1 MPIVRLVSLRE
12 DTGLRRL
19 ERVVYKAPQCSTGGS
34 PMSLDFD
41 SARLHNPNLTSSH
54 EEWRTQLRR
63 FVDAEIMPYA
73 DDWDEAGEIPVE
85 LWPKAAAVG
94 LLGLGYPEQY
104 GGTPGDVWLT
114 QIATEELSRVGVG
127 GVNASLMVHGI
138 GLPPIINWGS
148 EAMKERVAPP
158 VLRGEAWISL
168 GITEPGGGSDVA
180 NLQTTAVRDGDHF
193 VVNGSKTYI
202 TGGMRA
208 NWVSTAVRTGGEG
221 AAGVSMLLIPT
232 DAEGFSRTA
241 LERKQGWWASDT
253 ATLYFDNVRV
263 PVDQL
268 IGEENQ
274 GFKVIMT
281 NFNAERM
288 AMAVGMEAYGRVCL
302 EEAVSWARER
312 KTFGKRLADHQ
323 VIRHKI
329 AMMKQKINATQAYIR
344 CCNESIERGNPDP
357 ADIALLK
364 VQASEVMEFCAREAL
379 QIMGGIGYMRGS
391 RSERLYREV
400 RVNAIGG
407 GSEEIMRD
415 LASRQYGL

>member
-1 MPIVRLVSLRE
+1 
-12 DTGLRRL
+12 
-19 ERVVYKAPQCSTGGS
+19 
-34 PMSLDFD
+34 
-41 SARLHNPNLTSSH
+41 
-54 EEWRTQLRR
+54 
-63 FVDAEIMPYA
+63 
-73 DDWDEAGEIPVE
+73 
-85 LWPKAAAVG
+85 
-94 LLGLGYPEQY
+94 
-104 GGTPGDVWLT
+104 
-114 QIATEELSRVGVG
+114 
-127 GVNASLMVHGI
+127 MVHGI
-138 GLPPIINWGS
+138 GLPPVINWGS

-193 VVNGSKTYI
+193 IVNGSKTYI

-263 PVDQL
+263 SVDQL

-288 AMAVGMEAYGRVCL
+288 AMAVGMEAYGRVCM

-344 CCNESIERGNPDP
+344 CCNESIERGDPDP